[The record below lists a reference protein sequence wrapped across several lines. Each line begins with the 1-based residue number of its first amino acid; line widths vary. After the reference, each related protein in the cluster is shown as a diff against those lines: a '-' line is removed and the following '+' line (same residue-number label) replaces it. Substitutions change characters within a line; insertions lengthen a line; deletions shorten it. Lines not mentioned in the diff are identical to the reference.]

1 MGFRSG
7 RPQAC
12 RSKSERDGLG
22 DLVLNLE
29 HVAERTLEPVR
40 PLVIAVGY
48 VHQLDCNAQPI
59 TCLAHATL
67 HHR

>member
-1 MGFRSG
+1 MGIRNG
-7 RPQAC
+7 RQRAC
-12 RSKSERDGLG
+12 RSKSKRDGLG

-29 HVAERTLEPVR
+29 YVAERMLKPVR
-40 PLVIAVGY
+40 PLVIAVGC
-48 VHQLDCNAQPI
+48 VHKLDGSAQLV

>member
-7 RPQAC
+7 RPLDF
-12 RSKSERDGLG
+12 RSKSERNGLS

-29 HVAERTLEPVR
+29 HVAERSLESVR
-40 PLVIAVGY
+40 PFVIAVGY
-48 VHQLDCNAQPI
+48 GHQLDCNAQPV